1 MFWNESEEEK
11 AAKFLPVPVLALTF
25 RRLSFSL
32 HKVFSLAP
40 NSVELN
46 SIVFLQ
52 DMNVSLIRYYA
63 NDRKVILSC
72 LACKL

>member
-25 RRLSFSL
+25 RLSFSL

-40 NSVELN
+40 NGVELN

-52 DMNVSLIRYYA
+52 DMNVSLTRYYA